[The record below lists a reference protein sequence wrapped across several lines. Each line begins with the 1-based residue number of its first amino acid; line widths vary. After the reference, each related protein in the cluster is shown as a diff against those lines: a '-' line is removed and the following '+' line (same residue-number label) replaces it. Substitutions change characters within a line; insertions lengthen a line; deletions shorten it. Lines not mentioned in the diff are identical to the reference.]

1 MTMINDY
8 SYVDDKSLKSY
19 NKRERYVKIQYGDV
33 ISLDFDIYI
42 YGIDSYDICISSYF
56 SGFGT
61 EYFSNFKN
69 KKEIRKLFWKS
80 IDESIPLLIETRNKR
95 WKQQTEQVI
104 DSLQQSVEFVFQ
116 KIFLKECGL

>member
-8 SYVDDKSLKSY
+8 SYVDDKALKLY
-19 NKRERYVKIQYGDV
+19 NKRERFVKIQYGDV

-42 YGIDSYDICISSYF
+42 HGIDSYDIGISSNISDF
-56 SGFGT
+56 STG
-61 EYFSNFKN
+61 YFSNFKN

-80 IDESIPLLIETRNKR
+80 IDESIPLSIEIRNKR

-104 DSLQQSVEFVFQ
+104 DSLQKSVEVVFQ
-116 KIFLKECGL
+116 KIFLKACGL